1 MLYAYKGKKLPKV
14 YNDVKKEKKEKKP
27 QYVMYTTR
35 RLHAFYMGKYE
46 LSFSKKA
53 LQANE
58 LKLRYHVSPRESK
71 YGFYKDNEF
80 KLA

>member
-1 MLYAYKGKKLPKV
+1 MLHAYKGKKLPKV
-14 YNDVKKEKKEKKP
+14 YNDVKKEKKP

-53 LQANE
+53 L
-58 LKLRYHVSPRESK
+58 LKPMSSSLDITSVQGRVNMAFTKTMNS
-71 YGFYKDNEF
+71 N
-80 KLA
+80 